1 MIASLRPFARSRC
14 LRAMGVLAWL
24 MLVVTSVAAAPM
36 GMQAQ
41 DAQPI
46 QATTSITGTNAH
58 CHDGGPASD
67 SAAHLHH
74 QPDCCG
80 SQAMPGC
87 HCAAMCASAVPTT
100 LTMIAAV
107 RLSTSYR
114 MPPRI
119 VAPAPNSAPP
129 LRPPLA

>member
-24 MLVVTSVAAAPM
+24 MLVVTSVTAAPM

-41 DAQPI
+41 DAQPM
-46 QATTSITGTNAH
+46 QAATSITGTSAH
-58 CHDGGPASD
+58 CHDDGPAND
-67 SAAHLHH
+67 SVVSVHH
-74 QPDCCG
+74 HADCCG
-80 SQAMPGC
+80 SHVAAGC
-87 HCAAMCASAVPTT
+87 QCPAMCVSVVPTT

-107 RLSTSYR
+107 RLSTRYR

-119 VAPAPNSAPP
+119 VAPAPTSAPP